1 MSHAESPVRELYV
14 PAWHS
19 WHVKAA
25 VAPGSVPYFPLTQ
38 AMQVVAKEKGSIVMY
53 MIEVVYVDGRDVT
66 VQVFMFIFLTYV
78 PVWVINIMFGSMV
91 DAHMLL
97 GIFSCAFVPI
107 PSIDALTPVPTT
119 VFTAR
124 VAMFIV
130 LSTFVSV

>member
-1 MSHAESPVRELYV
+1 MSHAESLVRELYV

-38 AMQVVAKEKGSIVMY
+38 AMQVVAKENGSIVMY
-53 MIEVVYVDGRDVT
+53 MVEDVAVVGNDVT
-66 VQVFMFIFLTYV
+66 VQVFMFIFLILADD
-78 PVWVINIMFGSMV
+78 WVINIMFGSLV
-91 DAHMLL
+91 DAQMPL

-107 PSIDALTPVPTT
+107 PSNDALAPDPTT

-124 VAMFIV
+124 VAIFIV
-130 LSTFVSV
+130 LSTLVSV